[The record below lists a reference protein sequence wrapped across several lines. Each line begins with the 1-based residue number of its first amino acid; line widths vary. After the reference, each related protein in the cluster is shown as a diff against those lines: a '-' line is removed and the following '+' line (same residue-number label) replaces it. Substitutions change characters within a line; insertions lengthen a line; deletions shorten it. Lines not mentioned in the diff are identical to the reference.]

1 VQIYANGIQMG
12 YQLSGKQ
19 GTPVIMM
26 SHALGTSLAMWEY
39 QLEALGLH
47 YQVLRYDT
55 RGHGGSEAPAGA
67 YTLEQLGT
75 DAISLMDVLGIPK
88 VHWVGIS
95 MGGMIG
101 QGLALNHPDRL
112 ISLSL
117 CDTAAIVPQEA
128 QPLWQER
135 IETARAKGMPA
146 LVESTLGRWF
156 TPSYLTERPPQ
167 VDRIRQQFLGTPVNG
182 YIGCIEA
189 IRRLNYLDR
198 LQEITT
204 PTLIVVGEN
213 DQGTPVA
220 ASEAISQRIAGSRL
234 AILPSAAHLSN
245 IQQSQVFNRVLLE
258 FLMEFGL
265 QP

>member
-1 VQIYANGIQMG
+1 VQIYANGIQRE

-19 GTPVIMM
+19 GAPVVMM

-39 QLEALGLH
+39 QLEALDPH
-47 YQVLRYDT
+47 FQVLRYDT
-55 RGHGGSEAPAGA
+55 RGHGGSDAPAGA
-67 YTLEQLGT
+67 YTLDQLGT
-75 DAISLMDVLGIPK
+75 DAISLLDVLGITK

-101 QGLALNHPDRL
+101 QGLALNHPDRI

-117 CDTAAIVPQEA
+117 CDTTAFIPQEA

-135 IETARAKGMPA
+135 IETAQAKGLSA

-156 TPSYLTERPPQ
+156 TPSYLTQ
-167 VDRIRQQFLGTPVNG
+167 GTHQGDRIRQQFLATPVSG
-182 YIGCIEA
+182 YIGCSEA

-220 ASEAISQRIAGSRL
+220 ASEAISKRIAGSRL
-234 AILPSAAHLSN
+234 VVLSSAAHLSN
-245 IQQSQVFNRVLLE
+245 IQQSEVFNRVLLE
-258 FLMEFGL
+258 FLKEFDL